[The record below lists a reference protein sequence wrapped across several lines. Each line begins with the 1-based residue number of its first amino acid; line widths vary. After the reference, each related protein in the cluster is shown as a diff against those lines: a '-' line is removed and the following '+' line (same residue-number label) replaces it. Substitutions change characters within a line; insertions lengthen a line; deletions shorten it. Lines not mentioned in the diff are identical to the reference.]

1 MSLAVVSANQSYD
14 VFDLQF
20 NRSVLRA
27 ARHMYRSSYLPH
39 LEPEG
44 LVQAQELHLQ
54 RPRHKWEPWTAQLAL
69 ARLYLYHHSVLL
81 LPVRDKIAKSIKKK
95 SLERGS

>member
-1 MSLAVVSANQSYD
+1 MSLAVVSASQSYD

-54 RPRHKWEPWTAQLAL
+54 RPRHKWEPCDGTA
-69 ARLYLYHHSVLL
+69 SFGSIVF
-81 LPVRDKIAKSIKKK
+81 VSSFCTIATR
-95 SLERGS
+95 RGQKR